1 MEEQENGGFIGGVK
15 KVLNMYV
22 KNSNKLAKDG
32 LTISEFNNPIKP
44 IINTPLKDTN
54 VLGMKPLTYLTVSF
68 GIVAV
73 CGIAILSL
81 KNK

>member
-1 MEEQENGGFIGGVK
+1 MEAQENGGFIGGLK

-44 IINTPLKDTN
+44 IVNTPLKDTS

-68 GIVAV
+68 VIVAV